1 MQPWVVA
8 EMDGRI
14 LNCHCNCVAGLGE
27 TCTHAAALLISIEAM
42 VKMRD
47 AKTVTQEKAYWLL
60 PSAMKKVDYK
70 ECKDINFTSAK
81 SMKKNLDSNISFV
94 SHENTKKQA
103 KHLEKKCP
111 DIPAPSDEELHTL
124 FSNLHTGGAKSAILS
139 VIEPFS
145 ENFVPKL
152 SSDDFPQILTAL
164 RDEHTFSMNYS
175 DLIIHCQQVARGI
188 SVTQSQAQAVEKSTR
203 EQAHS
208 KAWFRFRAGRITA
221 SKMKAVCCTNPAQ
234 PSQSLIKSICYPEAG
249 AFISPATVW
258 GCTHEKH
265 ARDMFGEKISSL
277 HENVKIYD
285 AGLFINPEFP
295 YIGASPDAIMSC
307 DCCGTSVVEIK
318 CPFCTRHKEI
328 VDACQE
334 KKFCLNKAND
344 GTVQLDHKHAYFYQ
358 VQTQLGVCKC
368 EVAHFVVWTEKE
380 LHHEEIAFD
389 DLFWTKITEE
399 SQHIFLNAILPE
411 LVGKFF
417 SRPPQKGTWI
427 TQGSSKESN
436 TADADTDLYG
446 KISCYCKQPEFQKM
460 MACDNPECPIKWF
473 HYKCVGLKCTPKRRW
488 FCPSCRKL
496 PEIHSKKRKSK

>member
-1 MQPWVVA
+1 
-8 EMDGRI
+8 
-14 LNCHCNCVAGLGE
+14 
-27 TCTHAAALLISIEAM
+27 
-42 VKMRD
+42 
-47 AKTVTQEKAYWLL
+47 
-60 PSAMKKVDYK
+60 
-70 ECKDINFTSAK
+70 
-81 SMKKNLDSNISFV
+81 
-94 SHENTKKQA
+94 
-103 KHLEKKCP
+103 
-111 DIPAPSDEELHTL
+111 
-124 FSNLHTGGAKSAILS
+124 

-208 KAWFRFRAGRITA
+208 KAWFRFRVGRITA

-488 FCPSCRKL
+488 FFPSCRKL